1 MKFELKEFQQGRCGE
16 LLDELA
22 AAREEYERRS
32 KNQAIVFSSPTGS
45 GKTITIAAVLERL
58 FRGAEGHPARPYS
71 RVLWISDSPELNT
84 QSRDKLLR
92 ACDHFGFDNLIEV
105 DSAFDQEFL
114 PEGKVCFIN
123 TQLLGKD
130 KKLTQNGDNR
140 TYTFWQTV
148 ANTVRDFPADT
159 LLVIDE
165 AHRGMGVSTTER
177 NKRKTIIQKFIGG
190 SSADG
195 LPPVPVI
202 LGMSATTQRFDEF
215 LAGAGSDR
223 TTRKVHISPSEVQ
236 DSGLLKDTLVVV
248 NPEGAVNGDMTLLEG
263 AAQKWKEFESL
274 WQQYCEAEDEELVRP
289 VLVVQVADGVDHEDA
304 SRRILTKT
312 NLNEV
317 VSVLSRTIGPFGK
330 GALVHCFD
338 KASEVVA
345 GGETIRK
352 IDASR
357 IQDDEVAKVV
367 FFKTALST
375 GWDCPR
381 AEIMMSFRRA
391 VDHTLIAQLVG
402 RMIRTP
408 LARRIERDEM
418 LNTVNL
424 YLPHY
429 DSNSLDNIISELR
442 NPDAEDRPP
451 TSVERKLV
459 SYERNPELADVFPAI
474 ESLPTYSISKL
485 RPLSPVKR
493 LLRYASLLTLKDKID
508 LSAYDKSKD
517 ALIDLL
523 LKHRDKKVQQD
534 EKWARVVKEG
544 GEIDLSVSSIDLADL
559 GLPRHV
565 EKVRTR
571 LTPENVHRLF
581 ESCGRLLAAGEGLE
595 IGFWKKAHDEN
606 DPDRAKLEL
615 HALVREPDVIKEL
628 ETMAN
633 DLFKQLEKESR
644 SKIKALHERSK
655 MRYRAITDRTGKPE
669 HHDWELPHHIVE
681 RGDGETWEKHL
692 FCDAQ
697 RVFHTDLNTWEETV
711 LKAEVERSDFV
722 GWLRNRERANWALE
736 IPYEFGGDHSFYP
749 DFIIVRNV
757 NGSLVFDIIEPHRPS
772 FDDTHAK
779 AKGLAQYARDHGE
792 QFDRMMM
799 CLVEDVNGTPRIQS
813 FDVNDPDT
821 REKALSLRSN
831 NDVQFLY
838 SKALE

>member
-1 MKFELKEFQQGRCGE
+1 MKFELKEFQIGRCGE
-16 LLDELA
+16 LLEELA
-22 AAREEYERRS
+22 AARDEYDRRN

-45 GKTITIAAVLERL
+45 GKTITMAAVLESL

-92 ACDHFGFDNLIEV
+92 ACDHFGFDNLVEV

-148 ANTVRDFPADT
+148 ANTVREFPADT

-190 SSADG
+190 SSEDG
-195 LPPVPVI
+195 LPAVPLL

-215 LAGAGSDR
+215 LAGTGADR

-236 DSGLLKDTLVVV
+236 ESGLLKDTLVVV
-248 NPEGAVNGDMTLLEG
+248 NPESAVNGDMTLLEG
-263 AAQKWKEFESL
+263 AARKWQEFKRL
-274 WQQYCEAEDEELVRP
+274 WKRYCEAEEEELVRP

-304 SRRILTKT
+304 DKRVLTKT

-317 VSVLSRTIGPFGK
+317 VSVLSRVIGPFGK

-338 KASEVVA
+338 KASEIVA
-345 GGETIRK
+345 GGEAIRK

-357 IQDDEVAKVV
+357 IQDDDVAKVV

-451 TSVERKLV
+451 TNVERKLV
-459 SYERNPELADVFPAI
+459 AYERNPEMEAVFDTI
-474 ESLPTYSISKL
+474 VTLPTYSISKL

-493 LLRYASLLTLKDKID
+493 LLRYSSLLTLKDKID
-508 LSAYDKSKD
+508 LDAYDKSKD

-523 LKHRDKKVQQD
+523 VKHRDEKVQKD
-534 EKWARVVKEG
+534 EEWAQVVKEG
-544 GEIDLSVSSIDLADL
+544 GEIDLAVSSIDLADL
-559 GLPRHV
+559 GLPKQV
-565 EKVRTR
+565 QKVRTK
-571 LTPENVHRLF
+571 LTPENIHRLF
-581 ESCGRLLAAGEGLE
+581 ESCGRILAAGEGLE
-595 IGFWKKAHDEN
+595 IGFWKKAHDPD

-615 HALVREPDVIKEL
+615 HALVNDAEVIADL
-628 ETMAN
+628 EALAN
-633 DLFKQLEKESR
+633 KLFKQLEKDSR
-644 SKIKALHERSK
+644 PKIKALHERSK
-655 MRYRAITDRTGKPE
+655 MRYRNITDRTGRPE
-669 HHDWELPHHIVE
+669 HHEWELPLHIVE
-681 RGDGETWEKHL
+681 RGDGDEWGNHL
-692 FCDAQ
+692 YCDSQ
-697 RVFHTDLNTWEETV
+697 GVFQSKLNTWEEAV
-711 LKAEVERSDFV
+711 IKKEAERDDFV
-722 GWLRNRERANWALE
+722 GWLRNRERAHWALE
-736 IPYEFGGDHSFYP
+736 IPYEFGGERSFYP
-749 DFIIVRNV
+749 DFVIVRKV
-757 NGSLVFDIIEPHRPS
+757 NDSLVFDIIEPHRPS
-772 FDDTHAK
+772 FDDTYAK

-792 QFDRMMM
+792 QFDRLMM
-799 CLVEDVNGTPRIQS
+799 CQVEDVNGTSLINS
-813 FDVNDPDT
+813 FDVNDADT
-821 REKALSLRSN
+821 RGRALSLRSN
-831 NDVQFLY
+831 NDVQSLY
-838 SKALE
+838 SKASE